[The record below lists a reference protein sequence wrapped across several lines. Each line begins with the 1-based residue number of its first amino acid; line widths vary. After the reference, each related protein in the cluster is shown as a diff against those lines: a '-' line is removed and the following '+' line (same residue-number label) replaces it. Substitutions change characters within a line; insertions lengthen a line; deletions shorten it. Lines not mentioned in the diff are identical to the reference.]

1 MKKSTRLST
10 FFLAFLFI
18 LLGCSQQGPLWWK
31 GNLHTHSLW
40 SDGDDYPEMV
50 VDWYKSHGYHFLA
63 LSDHNVLSTGEKWTN
78 VPEGGD
84 RMQAYGNYLDRFGAE
99 WVVEKQKGDSL
110 FVRLKTLEEFRG
122 LFEEPGQ
129 FLLIQGEEITD
140 RFETKPVHVN
150 ATNLR
155 ELVPPQGGGSVLE
168 VMQNN
173 VNAVLAQ
180 RERTGQSMFPH
191 INHPNYG
198 WAVAVEDLIGLQG
211 EKFFEVYNG
220 HPAVHNEGDSLHP
233 STERMWDIILTER
246 VERGDGVMYGIAVD
260 DAHNYRALDS
270 NHSNPGRGWVM
281 VRARELT
288 PDAIIIA
295 MEAGDFY
302 SSTGVLLEDIRF
314 EDNTISLTIQSQ
326 EGVSFKTRF
335 IGTRKGYSPPNE
347 VLTGDEDASVR
358 RIYSKEIG
366 VVLAE
371 VAGASPSY
379 NATGDEI
386 YIRAKIISSKPK
398 ANPYQE
404 GEMEAAWTQ
413 PVIVNR

>member
-1 MKKSTRLST
+1 
-10 FFLAFLFI
+10 
-18 LLGCSQQGPLWWK
+18 
-31 GNLHTHSLW
+31 
-40 SDGDDYPEMV
+40 MV
-50 VDWYKSHGYHFLA
+50 IDWYKSHGYHFLA
-63 LSDHNVLSTGEKWTN
+63 LSDHNILSTGEKWAN
-78 VPEGGD
+78 VPEAGD
-84 RMQAYGNYLDRFGAE
+84 KLQAYGNYFDRFGAE

-110 FVRLKTLEEFRG
+110 FVRLKSLEEFRG

-155 ELVPPQGGGSVLE
+155 ELIPPQGGESVLD

-180 RERTGQSMFPH
+180 RERTGQLMFPH
-191 INHPNYG
+191 INHPNFG

-246 VERGDGVMYGIAVD
+246 LESGDGLMYGIAVD

-281 VRARELT
+281 VRAGELT

-302 SSTGVLLEDIRF
+302 ASTGVLLEDIRF

-326 EGVSFKTRF
+326 EGVSYKTRF
-335 IGTRKGYSPPNE
+335 IGTRKGYGPADE
-347 VLTGDEDASVR
+347 VLTGDEDASIR
-358 RIYSKEIG
+358 RIYSSKIG

-371 VAGASPSY
+371 VAGTSPSY
-379 NATGDEI
+379 NASGDEI
-386 YIRAKIISSKPK
+386 YIRVKVISSKPK
-398 ANPYQE
+398 ANPYQK

-413 PVIVNR
+413 PVIVAR